1 MHTLHGNIMHRRF
14 RINLLIAGFLLMICI
29 VSSATAGSLVTS
41 WREHPPGDTTFS
53 GVMISTDGSMVFAG
67 GNQLLVRSWDGDTRW
82 GGLSGN
88 VATMSTNGNY
98 FVSSIYDNVRK
109 INRTG
114 TEIWNR
120 MTGSPFRAV
129 AVSEDGSLV
138 IAADDRG
145 YTRSWTTD
153 GTNLGV
159 HNDTDQVKRIEISP
173 SQSFVVVSSE
183 DKFKVFSPSMNLIW
197 ENDTFGN
204 LDSFFAFSADS
215 STLILSGENRV
226 LSYTNTGSLNWE
238 KEITNDAIIDMA
250 YSADGSTIVLGS
262 QDGNVWVLNK
272 DGLVQWKYP
281 VGSWVNG
288 VGVSRDGSVIAATA
302 LDGTIYAL
310 DKDGHLLGKTKTDS
324 FIQQRSVA
332 ISGDGKR
339 IVVVDQLALYG
350 IDLVGIPEV
359 TTSETPVQT
368 LQYTTSTST
377 SVPFTTTVQK
387 TVRSTTATTIP
398 GTTGTQKSALTPA
411 ITIAALAAL
420 YIVIR
425 RKI

>member
-1 MHTLHGNIMHRRF
+1 
-14 RINLLIAGFLLMICI
+14 
-29 VSSATAGSLVTS
+29 
-41 WREHPPGDTTFS
+41 
-53 GVMISTDGSMVFAG
+53 
-67 GNQLLVRSWDGDTRW
+67 
-82 GGLSGN
+82 
-88 VATMSTNGNY
+88 
-98 FVSSIYDNVRK
+98 
-109 INRTG
+109 
-114 TEIWNR
+114 
-120 MTGSPFRAV
+120 
-129 AVSEDGSLV
+129 
-138 IAADDRG
+138 
-145 YTRSWTTD
+145 
-153 GTNLGV
+153 
-159 HNDTDQVKRIEISP
+159 
-173 SQSFVVVSSE
+173 
-183 DKFKVFSPSMNLIW
+183 
-197 ENDTFGN
+197 
-204 LDSFFAFSADS
+204 
-215 STLILSGENRV
+215 
-226 LSYTNTGSLNWE
+226 
-238 KEITNDAIIDMA
+238 MA